1 MADAHAT
8 QRAEFNY
15 THKKQ
20 SGGAGQY
27 ARVVGYIEPIET
39 VKPEFVNQIVGNA
52 IPPNF
57 IPACEKVQ
65 IAHMGAVCVAW
76 PTSHIACCVW
86 PFVPQGFVEAV
97 TKGPLTQNPVTSM
110 RMALTDGLA
119 HSVDSNE
126 LSFRQATKTAF
137 RLGMGAPE

>member
-1 MADAHAT
+1 MRT
-8 QRAEFNY
+8 CCIQRAEFNY

-57 IPACEKVQ
+57 IPACEKVRGT
-65 IAHMGAVCVAW
+65 GAARVGARD
-76 PTSHIACCVW
+76 
-86 PFVPQGFVEAV
+86 
-97 TKGPLTQNPVTSM
+97 KG
-110 RMALTDGLA
+110 AA
-119 HSVDSNE
+119 
-126 LSFRQATKTAF
+126 
-137 RLGMGAPE
+137 